1 MRFRFRLDIKRAILV
16 LMTITVLI
24 LIAVKIGEQD
34 QQEKLPPETYI
45 IIVNKD
51 GENEKIELER
61 FVMGVV
67 AAEMPASFEDEALK
81 AQAIAARTYIL
92 SHCEPYGQ
100 PRHGEAAVCCDST
113 HCQAYVDELELR
125 VRWGEN
131 YDKYYAKIADAVL
144 ATRGEILFW
153 QDTIAETPFCSTC
166 GGRTENAEACWGQ
179 ALPYLVAVDCDYC
192 GHSPK
197 FSSYQRFT
205 LAEAASLLATDI
217 DKLYSMQVEA
227 YTPGD
232 RINTLSID
240 GTLYKGTELRT
251 KLSLNSAAF
260 NWLIIGDN
268 IVFTTIG
275 YGHGVGMCQYG
286 ADGMAKRGYDYREIL
301 QQYYPGTIIHKDET

>member
-1 MRFRFRLDIKRAILV
+1 M
-16 LMTITVLI
+16 
-24 LIAVKIGEQD
+24 
-34 QQEKLPPETYI
+34 
-45 IIVNKD
+45 
-51 GENEKIELER
+51 
-61 FVMGVV
+61 
-67 AAEMPASFEDEALK
+67 
-81 AQAIAARTYIL
+81 
-92 SHCEPYGQ
+92 
-100 PRHGEAAVCCDST
+100 
-113 HCQAYVDELELR
+113 
-125 VRWGEN
+125 
-131 YDKYYAKIADAVL
+131 
-144 ATRGEILFW
+144 
-153 QDTIAETPFCSTC
+153 
-166 GGRTENAEACWGQ
+166 
-179 ALPYLVAVDCDYC
+179 AVDCDYC

-197 FSSYQRFT
+197 FSSYQRFI